1 MDMAHHRRRSL
12 DGRSAEARRT
22 KTILKKLVEDLG
34 GEAVLSGA
42 QRLVLTQLSE
52 KIATVHVLASH
63 IRKQAVLIG
72 EDGQLI
78 PALRRSYLA
87 YSNSVRRD
95 VEILFGL
102 RETHSKKAPNL
113 KDYLKQKREANGV

>member
-1 MDMAHHRRRSL
+1 MAHHRMRSL

-34 GEAVLSGA
+34 GEAGLSGA
-42 QRLVLTQLSE
+42 QRLILTQLSE
-52 KIATVHVLASH
+52 KIATVHVLSSH
-63 IRKQAVLIG
+63 IRKQAALIG

-95 VEILFGL
+95 VEVLFQL
-102 RETHSKKAPNL
+102 RETPSKKAP
-113 KDYLKQKREANGV
+113 DFATYLRQKREAKT

>member
-1 MDMAHHRRRSL
+1 L

-22 KTILKKLVEDLG
+22 KTVLKKMVEDLG
-34 GEAVLSGA
+34 GEAGLSGA

-52 KIATVHVLASH
+52 KIATVHVLATH
-63 IRKQAVLIG
+63 IRAQAVLIG
-72 EDGQLI
+72 EDGELI

-95 VEILFGL
+95 VEVLFQL
-102 RETHSKKAPNL
+102 RERPSKKAPNL
-113 KDYLKQKREANGV
+113 AAFLKQRGNGG